1 MGGEDMMRNRTLLQG
16 LAAVLLCSAL
26 AAGAETSK
34 PRLKM
39 FGDEPNP
46 HGLWKTE
53 LLEASDPALMANAK
67 RISQMAV
74 CMDAGLEMGKD
85 VKPSESACTR
95 AVLKNTSNEAQI
107 ETQCPERPTTVMTMK
122 RESKD
127 SIFFETIE
135 KRKGGATT
143 TMKGRYHYV
152 GPCSAEDGLIKAD
165 KNSEVCQQMRAE
177 AATTDPEAVCGKFEG
192 AQKVDCVRRVES
204 SLETTRKACE

>member
-1 MGGEDMMRNRTLLQG
+1 VRRMGNRLFQA
-16 LAAVLLCSAL
+16 LALVLLCAAL
-26 AAGAETSK
+26 VAVADTEK

-67 RISQMAV
+67 RMSEMAV
-74 CMDAGLEMGKD
+74 CMDAGLEKGKD

-95 AVLKNTSNEAQI
+95 AVLKNTSSESQI
-107 ETQCPERPTTVMTMK
+107 ETTCPERPTTVMTMK

-127 SIFFETIE
+127 IIFFETVE
-135 KRKGGATT
+135 KGKGGVTT

-152 GPCSAEDGLIKAD
+152 GPCSAGDSLIKAD
-165 KNSEVCQQMRAE
+165 KDSETCQQMRAE
-177 AATTDPEAVCGKFEG
+177 AATTDPEAVCGKYEG
-192 AQKVDCVRRVES
+192 AQKVDCVRRVEA
-204 SLETTRKACE
+204 SLETTRKLCE

>member
-1 MGGEDMMRNRTLLQG
+1 MGSEHMRNRTLLQG
-16 LAAVLLCSAL
+16 GLVAALLYSAL

-67 RISQMAV
+67 RISEMAV

-95 AVLKNTSNEAQI
+95 AVLKNTSSESQV
-107 ETQCPERPTTVMTMK
+107 ETKCPERPTTVMTMK

-127 SIFFETIE
+127 SIFFENVE
-135 KRKGGATT
+135 KGKGGATT

-152 GPCSAEDGLIKAD
+152 GPCSASDGLIKAD
-165 KNSEVCQQMRAE
+165 KDSEVCQQMRAE
-177 AATTDPEAVCGKFEG
+177 AATTDPETVCGKYEG

-204 SLETTRKACE
+204 SLETTRKLCE

>member
-1 MGGEDMMRNRTLLQG
+1 M
-16 LAAVLLCSAL
+16 AVLLYSAL

-67 RISQMAV
+67 RMSEMAV
-74 CMDAGLEMGKD
+74 CMDAGLEKGKD

-95 AVLKNTSNEAQI
+95 AVLKNTSSESQI
-107 ETQCPERPTTVMTMK
+107 ETKCPERPTTVMTMK

-127 SIFFETIE
+127 IIFFETVE
-135 KRKGGATT
+135 KGKGGVTT

-152 GPCSAEDGLIKAD
+152 GPCSAERQPDQGRQGQRGLPADARRGGDDGSGGGLRQ
-165 KNSEVCQQMRAE
+165 VRRRAE
-177 AATTDPEAVCGKFEG
+177 GRLRPTGRVLAGNDAQAV
-192 AQKVDCVRRVES
+192 RV
-204 SLETTRKACE
+204 T

>member
-1 MGGEDMMRNRTLLQG
+1 MMRNRNLLQAG
-16 LAAVLLCSAL
+16 LVAVLLCSAL
-26 AAGAETSK
+26 AAGAETTTK

-67 RISQMAV
+67 RMSEMAV
-74 CMDAGLEMGKD
+74 CMDAGLEKGKE

-95 AVLKNTSNEAQI
+95 AVLKNTSSESQV
-107 ETQCPERPTTVMTMK
+107 ETKCPERPTTVMTMK

-127 SIFFETIE
+127 IIFFETVE
-135 KRKGGATT
+135 KGKGGATT

-152 GPCSAEDGLIKAD
+152 GPCSASDDLIKAD
-165 KNSEVCQQMRAE
+165 KDSEVCQQMRAE
-177 AATTDPEAVCGKFEG
+177 AATTDPEAVCGKYEG

-204 SLETTRKACE
+204 SLERTRKLCE